1 MSDHD
6 DPVDAVIVAFLDHLE
21 GTGAR
26 PTLDHLGDGDRQRA
40 NAILTGMATAR
51 GIDPR
56 AVRPS
61 LESLL
66 AGTPLQGLLASAAPE
81 LAERPSAQAGP
92 ATPDALRRLLA
103 TVDARAT
110 VELDG
115 STVVYSYLD
124 LRARF
129 LLVPAASPVV
139 TADVRGGVRAAFE
152 ADPDTSRVGVVAAA
166 SDELATQMLAV
177 DDLADT
183 ITTPRGEPPTR
194 WEPVL
199 PVVAATKRMLEQRA
213 PEWPA
218 FDFDHA
224 RLEPL
229 DLPSVVTGI
238 ARTIIAREAAR
249 SYRGEKRRVY
259 KDLVGREAAFVD
271 LVVRVLA
278 PGSDLDLDDETR
290 RIARAAA

>member
-66 AGTPLQGLLASAAPE
+66 AGTPLQGLLASAARE

-218 FDFDHA
+218 FDFDQA
-224 RLEPL
+224 YGGAL
-229 DLPSVVTGI
+229 DLATVAADV
-238 ARTIIAREAAR
+238 ARGVIAREAGR
-249 SYRGEKRRVY
+249 SYRGDKKRAYR
-259 KDLVGREAAFVD
+259 DLVGQEQVFADLVALISARTRDVD
-271 LVVRVLA
+271 LEA
-278 PGSDLDLDDETR
+278 ETA
-290 RIARAAA
+290 RILRAAA